1 MIDALKKM
9 LGFGNTPD
17 YKELLKA
24 GGVII
29 DVRSPQEFKTGNIS
43 GSKNYPLNELDK
55 HLTKLK
61 DKNQPII
68 ACCASGMRSGNAKS
82 ILKSKGYTQVFNGG
96 SWRNLHGKIN

>member
-1 MIDALKKM
+1 MIEALKNM

-17 YKELLKA
+17 YKDLLKS
-24 GGVII
+24 GGIII

-68 ACCASGMRSGNAKS
+68 ACCASGMRSGSAKS

-96 SWRNLHGKIN
+96 GWRNLQGKIN